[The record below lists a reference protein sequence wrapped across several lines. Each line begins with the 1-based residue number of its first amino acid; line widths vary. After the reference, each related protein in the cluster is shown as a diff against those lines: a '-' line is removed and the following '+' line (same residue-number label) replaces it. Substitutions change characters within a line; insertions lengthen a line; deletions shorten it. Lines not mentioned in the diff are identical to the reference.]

1 MDNPNT
7 WIDLPVV
14 EAMEYFG
21 GMVVQGL
28 KWATR
33 YAALFG
39 LIGIIW
45 SAFKVMMSRMSIK
58 DLWWDTLFKWIG
70 FTLLIT
76 LYPAITISFS
86 KIANDIGMRAGGG
99 KQVIIDGLTVL
110 KQTIKKDLEV
120 QAAWADGMVSDLET
134 NFDNLTLTTEFQN
147 SSSYDDYM
155 NKVADELG
163 AMTFKSKSDKKKALS
178 IVNEYK
184 ERNKY
189 KVMFSGLT
197 LSVLEKILIE
207 KDMSGEEGDNL
218 TESYVDLDIWLRD
231 SNGQPSCYIS
241 PSALLKVALLSCQI
255 MWEKENVTFNK
266 VSDDIESDED
276 LGMVKKAFAQLGHS
290 LSRIPNM
297 FMCFWCCIVLVLATI
312 FAEIQYIMTILEYTM
327 IVGIGAIFIPLLL
340 FDGTKDIPKKLIPVF
355 ISFMVKMIVITVC
368 LMFVYYLMIENCI
381 NTIAD
386 DGGMN
391 WTAIGEITFES
402 LLCYVLTQ
410 NAPKVAQTIL
420 TGQPQLSM
428 GEALAGAAT
437 VGATAAGIKQ
447 APHAGA
453 MAAAK
458 SKSKLNDMAGSVKKS
473 NAASKAAK
481 ESLGDGA
488 SGLKKFAAGAMA
500 RGAVAGKDLKD
511 RMHAKFESAG
521 KQGGT
526 GFSMADK
533 VLQQTGLSSGGTGGV
548 GGGAGGSSAY
558 GQTGQGSMEGHRGE
572 TLNASSNPN
581 FKTATK
587 TDELTGQQ
595 RSMNR
600 KEFMN
605 EKKQQGSGVGEKVG
619 EWLNNHSQQKVDSGQ
634 GNNPLPEKL
643 SDDERLS

>member
-21 GMVVQGL
+21 GMIVQGL
-28 KWATR
+28 VWARR

-39 LIGIIW
+39 VIGIIW
-45 SAFKVMMSRMSIK
+45 SAFKVMMSRMSVK
-58 DLWWDTLFKWIG
+58 DLWWDTLFKWVG
-70 FTLLIT
+70 FTLLFTMYPYIT
-76 LYPAITISFS
+76 FSFS
-86 KIANDIGMRAGGG
+86 KVANDIGMKAGGG
-99 KQVIIDGLTVL
+99 KQVILDGVNVL
-110 KQTIKKDLEV
+110 YQTITKDLAV
-120 QAAWADGMVSDLET
+120 QQAWADGMVSDLET
-134 NFDNLTLTTEFQN
+134 SFDNLTLTTEFQN
-147 SSSYDDYM
+147 SASYEDFL
-155 NKVADELG
+155 NKVSDEI
-163 AMTFKSKSDKKKALS
+163 TVKFKSSKDRKKALS
-178 IVNEYK
+178 VVNEYK
-184 ERNKY
+184 ERTKY
-189 KVMFSGLT
+189 RVMFSAATLT
-197 LSVLEKILIE
+197 AIE
-207 KDMSGEEGDNL
+207 RICIEDEMDGSEGENL
-218 TESYVDLDIWLRD
+218 LKSYVDLDLWLRD
-231 SNGQPSCYIS
+231 ANGEPTQYIS
-241 PSALLKVALLSCQI
+241 PSALLRLSLLSCQI

-266 VSDDIESDED
+266 VSDDIENDED
-276 LGMVKKAFAQLGHS
+276 LGMVKKAFTSLGHS

-297 FMCFWCCIVLVLATI
+297 FMCFWCCIVLILATI
-312 FAEIQYIMTILEYTM
+312 FAEIQYVMTILEYTM
-327 IVGIGAIFIPLLL
+327 VVGIGAIFIPFIL
-340 FDGTKDIPKKLIPVF
+340 FDGTKDIPKKFIPVF
-355 ISFMVKMIVITVC
+355 ISFMVKMIVITIC

-391 WTAIGEITFES
+391 WTRIGEITFES

-458 SKSKLNDMAGSVKKS
+458 LKSGANTLDGAAKKS

-481 ESLGDGA
+481 ESLGEGA
-488 SGLKKFAAGAMA
+488 SAGKKFVAGAGA
-500 RGAVAGKDLKD
+500 RLAVAGKDLKD

-533 VLQQTGLSSGGTGGV
+533 VLQQTGLSAGGAGGG

-558 GQTGQGSMEGHRGE
+558 GQTGQGSTKGYEGK
-572 TLNASSNPN
+572 TLNTSSNPN
-581 FKTATK
+581 FRTATK

-595 RSMNR
+595 RSMTR

-605 EKKQQGSGVGEKVG
+605 EKKEQGSGVGEKVG